1 MASDADRK
9 RDELN
14 DDSQDLLKALERL
27 KATESDKRQ
36 EPISSPRFHDLA
48 EDIVQQSRD
57 IFSRAYREDRLGDDI
72 PTGDATLDDVEA
84 GAGGRSEP

>member
-1 MASDADRK
+1 MASADRK
-9 RDELN
+9 REELN
-14 DDSQDLLKALERL
+14 DDSRDLLKALDRL

-36 EPISSPRFHDLA
+36 EPISSPRFHELA

-72 PTGDATLDDVEA
+72 PTGDTTLDDVET
-84 GAGGRSEP
+84 GARGGSEP